1 MKLSAPLH
9 IHLCAGYSLLHCL
22 PSFFLS
28 EHCQKNLNHLF
39 RIFLHENKVKV
50 NIVLGRFSLYEEKS
64 YYLRKCQYPA
74 QGGFCGDKM
83 KCFSEIGD
91 ACAALKSA
99 LNLHLCGKLG
109 RRGGGLKCYFP
120 SLTPLTVFFLLLCLW
135 FESDLFLLHGKQA
148 QICAQGAC
156 AGGLLSSSSP
166 LIV

>member
-109 RRGGGLKCYFP
+109 RRGGFKVLF
-120 SLTPLTVFFLLLCLW
+120 SLSHSPYCL
-135 FESDLFLLHGKQA
+135 F
-148 QICAQGAC
+148 
-156 AGGLLSSSSP
+156 SSFVS
-166 LIV
+166 LV

>member
-74 QGGFCGDKM
+74 LGGFCGDKM

-109 RRGGGLKCYFP
+109 RRGGLKCYFP